1 MDNRLIKK
9 LLHYGLIQFG
19 IAAIILYFIHPYI
32 YYGIWDPLVGS
43 VFHLFDRRG
52 TSNAEAYAFIC
63 VLIALWVFCYFVYLR
78 QRLYRDQTG
87 RSYSY
92 DHGKYNRSYGELVEY
107 FKDAEP
113 QRMDK
118 NELPDITWHES
129 RGIIMGKC
137 GSKLISFEPEVNG
150 TVVFAWGAP
159 GVGKTKC
166 VIVPSTRQWGLTK
179 VRDKETG
186 QWKLVQRGSV
196 MVLDLKGD
204 IYDANKDYRRIKRFS
219 TIHVEDSYHYDP
231 LITARSMDEE
241 DLPEF
246 FDNLAVTLVPDEAGT
261 DAAYFI
267 KVARGFFTAI
277 FLFCLHEDINRSFGD
292 ICLDI
297 TTHTYAEWGQ
307 RIEESQYL
315 PSMKYSN
322 RFKDENPKNVGGGY
336 SKLCDSLLLY
346 TSTTMKKLLINDRK
360 CISPDDLEHCRDIY
374 IQIDPNKMD
383 VYAPLVAMLFQVF
396 MSATLQRKEGANPP
410 IAYIIDEFGQLPRM
424 PVIQKSAMLMRAYNA
439 SIMIST
445 QAMASIDQHYGQD
458 GRKLL
463 MDCAKAHCFLS
474 INDPDTRDWASRL
487 IGTHKVLKI
496 GNSQSHST
504 TETNSK
510 TVSEAREKI
519 FEPEAFSL
527 LPDDHSVIIWKSG
540 HFIKGETCY
549 YKS

>member
-1 MDNRLIKK
+1 MNNRFIKL

-19 IAAIILYFIHPYI
+19 IVAIIIDLI
-32 YYGIWDPLVGS
+32 YPHIYDGIWDPLVG
-43 VFHLFDRRG
+43 FIFRLFDRTG
-52 TSNAEAYAFIC
+52 KSKAEAYCLIFI
-63 VLIALWVFCYFVYLR
+63 LMAIWIFAYFIFLR
-78 QRLYRDQTG
+78 QRLYRDKTG
-87 RSYSY
+87 RSFSY
-92 DHGKYNRSYGELVEY
+92 DNGRYNRSYWELIEY

-113 QRMDK
+113 QRMEM
-118 NELPDITWHES
+118 NELPDITWHKS

-137 GSKLISFEPEVNG
+137 GSKLISFEPERNG

-166 VIVPSTRQWGLTK
+166 VIVPSARQWGLT
-179 VRDKETG
+179 VIRDKETG
-186 QWKLVQRGSV
+186 KRKTVQRGSV

-204 IYDANKDYRRIKRFS
+204 IYEANKDFRRIKRFS

-246 FDNLAVTLVPDEAGT
+246 FDNLAVTLVPDEAGA

-277 FLFCLHEDINRSFGD
+277 FLFCLHEDIERSFSD

-297 TTHTYAEWGQ
+297 TTHTYSEWGQ
-307 RIEESQYL
+307 RIEESGYL

-346 TSTTMKKLLINDRK
+346 TSSTMKRLLINDRK
-360 CISPDDLEHCRDIY
+360 CISPEDLEHCQDIY
-374 IQIDPNKMD
+374 IQVDPIKMD

-396 MSATLQRKEGANPP
+396 MSAALQRKEGSNPP

-439 SIMIST
+439 SILIST

-487 IGTHKVLKI
+487 IGTHKVLKV
-496 GNSQSHST
+496 GFSQNYNT
-504 TETNSK
+504 EETNSK
-510 TVSEAREKI
+510 SITEIREKI